1 MRTMGFRRALELRAP
16 LRRVAVAL
24 AGIALVGIGLIGC
37 ASVTRGAW
45 TGAQVEQVASIE
57 RALEDGH
64 VARARAEFD
73 ALERRTHQTSLAL
86 ELERR
91 IAALELEPFEPAFHE
106 IALALEARDDE
117 LAGSILEFALAR
129 RPQGAALGVA
139 ERFKSVIEGR
149 RLLRSLHLELQ
160 VSPIVGAARVRVG
173 LAMRWEGD
181 APLELDTPG
190 ASLDYLCV
198 GLTPNGV
205 EQRSAQRVFVDVLDR
220 LRLRP
225 GEERR
230 ASMGEFP
237 APIQGLIAARGH
249 WRLATTTGLAHVNG
263 YELSSH
269 DVPDTLGELAWLDP
283 RLPRAAIEPAELVE
297 YVRRGAPSMPALLE
311 RTVRVAPERR
321 DEALDLL
328 TPALLERPLVEIGR
342 AGAVLRWL
350 SGQRVDDGFGEDGPH
365 WREWLLAREQRRRE
379 GSIDGAGDGPSPLH
393 LPRRVSSDGAGDAN
407 VERR

>member
-1 MRTMGFRRALELRAP
+1 MGSRRALGLRAP
-16 LRRVAVAL
+16 LRCAAAVAF
-24 AGIALVGIGLIGC
+24 GIALAGC
-37 ASVTRGAW
+37 ASVTRGVW
-45 TGAQVEQVASIE
+45 TGAQVERVASIE
-57 RALEDGH
+57 RALEDGF
-64 VARARAEFD
+64 VARARAEFE
-73 ALERRTHQTSLAL
+73 ALEPRTHQTGLAL

-106 IALALEARDDE
+106 IAMALEARDDE
-117 LAGSILEFALAR
+117 LASSILEFALAR

-139 ERFKSVIEGR
+139 ERFKSIVEGR

-160 VSPIVGAARVRVG
+160 IAPIVGAARVRVG
-173 LAMRWEGD
+173 LSMRWDGD

-263 YELSSH
+263 FELSSN
-269 DVPDTLGELAWLDP
+269 DVQDALGELAWLDP
-283 RLPRAAIEPAELVE
+283 RLPRAAIEPAELAD

-311 RTVRVAPERR
+311 RTVRIAPERR
-321 DEALDLL
+321 NEALDLL
-328 TPALLERPLVEIGR
+328 APALLERPLVEIGR
-342 AGAVLRWL
+342 AGPVLRWL
-350 SGQRVDDGFGEDGPH
+350 SGQRVDDGFGEDGPL
-365 WREWLLAREQRRRE
+365 WREWLLAREQRRRD
-379 GSIDGAGDGPSPLH
+379 GSIDGAGNRAGDGAGEGPSPLH
-393 LPRRVSSDGAGDAN
+393 LPRRVSSDGARDVN
-407 VERR
+407 LERR